1 MWEASGAEPWG
12 GGRKRPSP
20 SQVGMGAL
28 GPRPELLRRR
38 RCSPHPPPS
47 PGRLPTERPHSLSR
61 GRWTPCLFVWS
72 QRPRRGAAPSSSSA
86 PGPTPPPRPAPLFP
100 RASINQSL
108 LRAHVTRRAGPGS
121 AGHVTWAAGPPGACS
136 PAACAVLRRRLP
148 CGGASPPS
156 AVPSCDS
163 RVRDEAPIVQV
174 LGLFFFSIFF
184 GTFCLTACN

>member
-1 MWEASGAEPWG
+1 MASEEGTPALTLPVKPPKSRSSAGYPPGPLGRGRQGRMWEASRAEPWG

-86 PGPTPPPRPAPLFP
+86 PGPTPPPRPAPLCP
-100 RASINQSL
+100 RAS
-108 LRAHVTRRAGPGS
+108 H
-121 AGHVTWAAGPPGACS
+121 
-136 PAACAVLRRRLP
+136 
-148 CGGASPPS
+148 
-156 AVPSCDS
+156 
-163 RVRDEAPIVQV
+163 
-174 LGLFFFSIFF
+174 
-184 GTFCLTACN
+184 